1 MSARPSNWLKV
12 VFHAPPVTSEAVS
25 ELLFQAGAKGLWE
38 DSPDDQGRLVTMAGF
53 VEEDG
58 ARLADLLPGLA
69 ERLAEAFDLAAGD
82 FHFSLELE
90 ENHDWAEKWKEG
102 LAPFTAGP
110 RLAVA
115 PTWWPEKDLPEREV
129 VLRIDPGLAFG
140 SGHHATTFMCLTS
153 LAELAPAAKRILDVG
168 AGSGILALA
177 CAALNP
183 AAVVI
188 GVDNDPETVEVAE
201 GNAAANGLTGRVDF
215 SDRPLDRLDPPFDLI
230 VANITSNPLME
241 LAPGL
246 TGLAGPGARLVL
258 SGLPETQA
266 PEVYEVYG
274 RLGWLGGEI
283 SRLDGW
289 EARVFT
295 RPVRP
300 LAD

>member
-1 MSARPSNWLKV
+1 MSIRPTNWLKV
-12 VFHAPPVTSEAVS
+12 IFHAPPITSEAVS

-38 DSPDDQGRLVTMAGF
+38 DAPDDRGRLVLMAGF
-53 VEEDG
+53 AVEDG
-58 ARLADLLPGLA
+58 AGLADLLPGLA
-69 ERLAEAFDLAAGD
+69 ERLAEAFDLVVEEFA
-82 FHFSLELE
+82 FRLELE

-115 PTWWPEKDLPEREV
+115 PTWWPEEDLPDREV

-140 SGHHATTFMCLTS
+140 SGHHATTFMCLTFLS
-153 LAELAPAAKRILDVG
+153 ELAPAAGRILDVG

-183 AAVVI
+183 GAEII
-188 GVDNDPETVEVAE
+188 GVDNDPETVEVAA

-215 SDRPLDRLDPPFDLI
+215 SDRPLDRLRPPFDLI
-230 VANITSNPLME
+230 VANITSGPLME

-246 TGLAGPGARLVL
+246 TGLAGPGALLVL
-258 SGLPETQA
+258 SGLPESQA

-274 RLGWLGGEI
+274 LLGWQGGEI
-283 SRLDGW
+283 KRLDGW
-289 EARVFT
+289 EARVFS
-295 RPVRP
+295 RP
-300 LAD
+300 LSSPAE